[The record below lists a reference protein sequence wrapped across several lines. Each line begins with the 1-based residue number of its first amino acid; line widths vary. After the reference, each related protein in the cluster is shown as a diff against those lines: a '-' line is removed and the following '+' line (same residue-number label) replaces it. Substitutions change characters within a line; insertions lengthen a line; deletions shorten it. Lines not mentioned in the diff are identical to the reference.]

1 MKNTQTL
8 PPVYGHDAAC
18 PHLLARGR
26 TLRQSAAMVAMALW
40 LASCAMVAP
49 IDTSISVVKPLTKPV
64 REVGVGGSAAPADQ
78 TPVAEQTTQ
87 FFKAPVVPGA
97 PRPTAAAP
105 APVST
110 PADGS
115 DVTLSAV
122 TLDGLPLPQFV
133 NTIYATILKRNV
145 SLDPAV
151 QSRTDLVSLRTGKPQ
166 SAAQLSDA
174 VKAVLRAY
182 GVTVNEFDGL
192 VRVVPSA
199 STTGVSPEII
209 RGRAQPDV
217 PGSLRPIYYLLQ
229 LDNISQANVTGWV
242 RTMFQ
247 GRVTVTEDPP
257 RNAIMLSGQSDSVMA
272 AVEAVQTLDRPSL
285 RGRYSARITPVFWSA
300 ADLATRLVEVLGA
313 QGFDA
318 SQNAVG
324 SSPILILPI
333 APINSVVVFAVS
345 DEALNHTLR
354 WARELDQTPSTRG
367 GGRYV
372 TYYVRNTDAA
382 GVAKTLQ
389 EVLGGGASAA
399 SVAGATA
406 PRPAGSSRV
415 VVNAAANSI
424 IIQSSPAEY
433 QQIYG
438 LLQELDR
445 PARSA
450 LIMATVAEVSLTD
463 DEQFGFNWLL
473 KQFSAG
479 GYQVNGGM
487 GPKPT
492 GGVTSASGIALNI
505 AKLAGDPRALLTA
518 LATSSRVRVL
528 SNPSVV
534 AINGQTASIQVG
546 EDVPVLTSQISN
558 ANTGTGSGQGILQTV
573 QYRNVGII
581 LRVKPVIHSG
591 GRIDLEISQEVSGV
605 KDAATGLGNSPVV
618 TTRKVDT
625 RLSVVDGN
633 TMLIGGLIR
642 EQRDGTNA
650 GLPYLKDIPVA
661 GALFRSSATDKITRT
676 ELVLLITPYVLE
688 DDFDSRAMTEAFKDQ
703 FPWGK
708 DLPLAVKAPRDP
720 ALAMPGAT
728 SDATSQV
735 QFDATQQRSPAKP
748 GSAEVSVP
756 YVVPGAPAELPTPS
770 RPRAPVA
777 LPPAADAQQAPDT
790 PVAPQAGAKPAG
802 ASRVGGAGAGSK
814 YVAPAA
820 GDAAPAPG
828 KPVTDAALR
837 KELLDAIRGVK

>member
-1 MKNTQTL
+1 MKHNNFPSL
-8 PPVYGHDAAC
+8 AGGRGAAGA
-18 PHLLARGR
+18 HRLAYVRG
-26 TLRQSAAMVAMALW
+26 LRNSAALVVTALW
-40 LASCAMVAP
+40 LASCAMIAP
-49 IDTSISVVKPLTKPV
+49 IETSIATVNPLVKPV
-64 REVGVGGSAAPADQ
+64 RETGPL
-78 TPVAEQTTQ
+78 TPTAQPDLGPGREQVTQ
-87 FFKAPVVPGA
+87 FFKAPVVPAGRA
-97 PRPTAAAP
+97 VAAAAP
-105 APVST
+105 APAAP

-115 DVTLSAV
+115 DATLSAV
-122 TLDGLPLPQFV
+122 TLDGLPLPLFV

-166 SAAQLSDA
+166 SPSQLSDA

-199 STTGVSPEII
+199 STAGVSPEII

-217 PGSLRPIYYLLQ
+217 PGALRPIYYLLQ

-247 GRVTVTEDPP
+247 GRVTITEDPP

-313 QGFDA
+313 QGYDV
-318 SQNAVG
+318 SQNAVA
-324 SSPILILPI
+324 SSPLLILPI
-333 APINSVVVFAVS
+333 APVNSVVVFAVS

-354 WARELDQTPSTRG
+354 WARELDQTPSTRS

-389 EVLGGGASAA
+389 EVLGGGTSAA
-399 SVAGATA
+399 AAPAAGVATA
-406 PRPAGSSRV
+406 TRPAGSSRV

-450 LIMATVAEVSLTD
+450 LIMATIAEVSLS
-463 DEQFGFNWLL
+463 EGESYGFNWLL

-479 GYQVNGGM
+479 GYKVNGNM
-487 GPKPT
+487 GPTPT
-492 GGVTSASGIALNI
+492 GAGTAGAGFALNV
-505 AKLAGDPRALLTA
+505 ATLAGDPRAFISA
-518 LATSSRVRVL
+518 LATSDRVRVL

-534 AINGQTASIQVG
+534 VLNGQSASMQVG
-546 EDVPVLTSQISN
+546 EDVPILTSQISN
-558 ANTGTGSGQGILQTV
+558 ANTGTGTGQGVLQTV

-581 LRVKPVIHSG
+581 LKVKPVIHSG

-605 KDAATGLGNSPVV
+605 KDNATALGTTPTL

-642 EQRDGTNA
+642 EQRDGVNS
-650 GLPYLKDIPVA
+650 GLPYLKDIPLA
-661 GALFRSSATDKITRT
+661 GALFRTEAKSNIHRT
-676 ELVLLITPYVLE
+676 ELVLLITPHVIE
-688 DDFDSRAMTEAFKDQ
+688 DDFDSRAMTEAFRNQ
-703 FPWGK
+703 FSWGK
-708 DLPLAVKAPRDP
+708 DMPLAVKTPRESSAVAPVAAPDP
-720 ALAMPGAT
+720 LGSTRP
-728 SDATSQV
+728 DAASQPS
-735 QFDATQQRSPAKP
+735 QPKP
-748 GSAEVSVP
+748 GMPEVSVP
-756 YVVPGAPAELPTPS
+756 YVVPSSPPEQPAPVRSRPRGPTPS
-770 RPRAPVA
+770 PSDAE
-777 LPPAADAQQAPDT
+777 AQQPSASGKGAGAAAAVK
-790 PVAPQAGAKPAG
+790 PVAPPAG
-802 ASRVGGAGAGSK
+802 GA
-814 YVAPAA
+814 APAA
-820 GDAAPAPG
+820 S
-828 KPVTDAALR
+828 KPVTDEALR
-837 KELLDAIRGVK
+837 KELLDAIRANK